1 MATNRIETLD
11 PALIRPGKLVY
22 CTVLYIVAPV
32 ELVQSVCCI
41 VIVTDIRGCRGSPHS

>member
-1 MATNRIETLD
+1 ME
-11 PALIRPGKLVY
+11 LVIVNQ

-41 VIVTDIRGCRGSPHS
+41 VVASNIPLHETD